1 MGKSQTVLIL
11 DEPTVHLD
19 DERRTQVF
27 SIIGELGKSLRQVI
41 IVTHDEK
48 VVDIA
53 DTVIRVENI
62 CDISKVTVEKTAT

>member
-1 MGKSQTVLIL
+1 MGKSPTVLIL
-11 DEPTVHLD
+11 YEPTVHLD

-27 SIIGELGKSLRQVI
+27 SIRQVI
-41 IVTHDEK
+41 VVTHDEK